1 MSIFAQGE
9 GAAIA
14 GAYFRRFFVVLGI
27 LAALGLLGI
36 GVSYYGCQMH
46 DSEVSP

>member
-1 MSIFAQGE
+1 MSVFAQWE

-14 GAYFRRFFVVLGI
+14 SAYFRRFFIVLGI
-27 LAALGLLGI
+27 LAALGLVGI
-36 GVSYYGCQMH
+36 GVSYYGSQMH